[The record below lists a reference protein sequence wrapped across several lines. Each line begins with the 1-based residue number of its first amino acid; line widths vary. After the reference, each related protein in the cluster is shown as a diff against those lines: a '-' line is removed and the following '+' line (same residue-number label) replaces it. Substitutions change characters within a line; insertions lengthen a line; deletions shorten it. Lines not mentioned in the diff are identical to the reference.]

1 MKCHDC
7 TGDNDTA
14 NTVLK
19 DAFVFPSIKRV
30 GRQEKRRE
38 TDDLCQM
45 ISLMSRSEKC
55 FVRRRSQLI

>member
-19 DAFVFPSIKRV
+19 DAFVFPSIKK
-30 GRQEKRRE
+30 GGEAGKEKRNR
-38 TDDLCQM
+38 
-45 ISLMSRSEKC
+45 
-55 FVRRRSQLI
+55 